1 MGERAVL
8 RIRRP
13 GRRGRTDEFYATVAV
28 TYHLLSADGNRHP
41 IETIATEGEWSRDT
55 VAGWI
60 KEARLRG
67 LLLPPAKRRSVG
79 GEVTTKA
86 LSALHG

>member
-8 RIRRP
+8 SIRRP
-13 GRRGRTDEFYATVAV
+13 GRRGRSDEFYSTVAI
-28 TYHLLSADGNRHP
+28 TYHLLSADGDRHP
-41 IETIATEGEWSRDT
+41 IETMATEGEWSRDT

-60 KEARLRG
+60 KEARSRG
-67 LLLPPAKRRSVG
+67 LLRSPAKRRSAG

-86 LSALHG
+86 LSVLHG